1 MKGIDM
7 KIIEGLKQIKDL
19 QRKAEDLRI
28 KISKFS
34 AYLSYETPMYPDQKG
49 QVSSWLQAHYDIL
62 KEILRLRIAIQ
73 KTNLATEVTI
83 QLGDNTVTKS
93 IAEWI
98 HRRRDLADLDCQSWK
113 MLTDKG
119 LKEGIATDTQGEK
132 REVKIVRCYDPVLK
146 DKSIEYFITEPT
158 IIDSR
163 LETVNAVTDLIE

>member
-1 MKGIDM
+1 M

-19 QRKAEDLRI
+19 QRKAEDLRT

-34 AYLSYETPMYPDQKG
+34 AYLSYETPMYVDQKE
-49 QVSSWLQAHYDIL
+49 QVSLWLQSHSDIL

-73 KTNLATEVTI
+73 KTNLSTVVTI
-83 QLGDNTVTKS
+83 DIGGTSVTKS

-98 HRRRDLADLDCQSWK
+98 HRRRDLADLGCQSWK

-132 REVKIVRCYDPVLK
+132 REVKIIRCYEPSLK
-146 DKSIEYFITEPT
+146 DKYIELFTTEPT
-158 IIDSR
+158 TIDSR